1 VQLGEEKLDRIKADL
16 AEETLKGGEPNPDNS
31 FIFHRLL
38 RSDLP
43 EFEKH
48 ASRLSAETVVILGG
62 GSINPSATLTLI
74 TYYVLARPHMHKRLS
89 EELKDV
95 MVWFPDRLPT
105 RTELEKVSYLVACVK
120 EGLR

>member
-1 VQLGEEKLDRIKADL
+1 MD
-16 AEETLKGGEPNPDNS
+16 GGDPKPEHS
-31 FIFHRLL
+31 SIFHHLL

-74 TYYVLARPHMHKRLS
+74 TFYILSSPNIRKRLT
-89 EELKDV
+89 EALEAV
-95 MVWFPDRLPT
+95 TAGFPERFPT
-105 RTELEKVSYLVACVK
+105 WAEFEKVPYLVACVK